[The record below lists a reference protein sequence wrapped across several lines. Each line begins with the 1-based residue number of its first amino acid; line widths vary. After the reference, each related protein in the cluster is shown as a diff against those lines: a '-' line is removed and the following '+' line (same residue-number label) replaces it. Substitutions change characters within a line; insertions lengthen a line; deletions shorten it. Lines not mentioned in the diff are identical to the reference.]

1 MNVLKVTRMSI
12 FLKKNGKTA
21 DYILCVY
28 LTPINFHKKGDGRGD
43 DKGKGPR

>member
-12 FLKKNGKTA
+12 FLKKMVKQQII
-21 DYILCVY
+21 YCVY

>member
-1 MNVLKVTRMSI
+1 MYLKSPECL
-12 FLKKNGKTA
+12 FFFKKKMVKQQII
-21 DYILCVY
+21 YCVY